1 MVRDNVFKHNFLSSR
16 LHHSDESIFL
26 VQHGRA
32 LNKTSITP
40 LFARE
45 REREMGGGM
54 KGHSGYNSRTR
65 SYMLMLLLAFGA
77 AIFGVMLLHKL
88 RERRIF
94 NLLAEQKD
102 QKIFSLQLLLQK
114 EREQAQGAKT
124 KMEEMKAKIYNLRT
138 QKTKL
143 NGRLS
148 EMQSTISS
156 LKDEQ
161 KALELAFQEMQNE
174 AKIFKQKYGEV
185 SDQNP
190 QVIALSEI
198 LRQKEA
204 EIEDLK
210 RRLESHVKVWSVSTD
225 DPSNSSVNLTA
236 GTNLSTSGEIK
247 VNDIQDENGN
257 MHESINHAERQ
268 NSTNDASNHRDQDEK
283 RTENGMLVD
292 VTRERTEEDK
302 SEKIKGSQES
312 GFGYGKI
319 DVGKRNDPKDAANN
333 QNEENSLQM
342 GEKRKGENDT
352 ETTSEE
358 QKPRN
363 ENSEL
368 QSTDG
373 KELGTLAD
381 FGLSRRIPDFQGGE
395 NEESSV
401 NHKGGMKLEMKRN
414 SNNGR
419 YTLREKHGHLKRTKG
434 KRWRTIIKHHIESED
449 SDSDGAMQRKPDE
462 NQDINTSFR
471 MESESTLEHGNTMLP
486 DHVKPIDSEDMSQK
500 VVNLTRSED
509 SRLFN
514 QHELEK
520 TEQNVQSREQDTT
533 IQQHDGRDDYEVD
546 KKSGQK
552 EVAEKNDVKMEDV
565 EETRSEM
572 STSTESTS
580 SLEEE
585 SEEQKY
591 EPEF

>member
-1 MVRDNVFKHNFLSSR
+1 
-16 LHHSDESIFL
+16 
-26 VQHGRA
+26 
-32 LNKTSITP
+32 
-40 LFARE
+40 
-45 REREMGGGM
+45 MGGVM
-54 KGHSGYNSRTR
+54 KGHSGYNSKTR

-114 EREQAQGAKT
+114 EKEQAQGAKT

-161 KALELAFQEMQNE
+161 KALELAIQEMQNE
-174 AKIFKQKYGEV
+174 AKIFKEKYGKG
-185 SDQNP
+185 SHQNP

-210 RRLESHVKVWSVSTD
+210 RHLESPVKVWSVSSN

-236 GTNLSTSGEIK
+236 GTNMSTSGEVK
-247 VNDIQDENGN
+247 VNDIQDDNGK
-257 MHESINHAERQ
+257 MHGSSNHEERQ
-268 NSTNDASNHRDQDEK
+268 NSTYDASNHRDQDEK
-283 RTENGMLVD
+283 RMENGMFVD
-292 VTRERTEEDK
+292 VTRERTEEDE
-302 SEKIKGSQES
+302 SETIEGSQES

-319 DVGKRNDPKDAANN
+319 DVGKRTDPKYASNN
-333 QNEENSLQM
+333 QNEENSFQM
-342 GEKRKGENDT
+342 GEKRKGENKI

-358 QKPRN
+358 KKPRN
-363 ENSEL
+363 ENREL
-368 QSTDG
+368 HSTDG

-381 FGLSRRIPDFQGGE
+381 FGPLRRFPDFQGGE
-395 NEESSV
+395 NEEFSV
-401 NHKGGMKLEMKRN
+401 NHKGRMKLDMK
-414 SNNGR
+414 SNFTNGR
-419 YTLREKHGHLKRTKG
+419 YTLRGKHGHLNRTRG
-434 KRWRTIIKHHIESED
+434 KRWRTLIKHHIESEED
-449 SDSDGAMQRKPDE
+449 SDSNGAMQGKSDE
-462 NQDINTSFR
+462 NQDMNTSFR
-471 MESESTLEHGNTMLP
+471 MKNKSTLEHGNIMLP

-509 SRLFN
+509 SRSFN

-520 TEQNVQSREQDTT
+520 TEQNEKSREEDST
-533 IQQHDGRDDYEVD
+533 IQQYIDDRDDNEVD
-546 KKSGQK
+546 KKSGPK
-552 EVAEKNDVKMEDV
+552 EVAEKNDVKMEDIK
-565 EETRSEM
+565 ETASEM
-572 STSTESTS
+572 STSTESSTN
-580 SLEEE
+580 LEEE
-585 SEEQKY
+585 SEEQND